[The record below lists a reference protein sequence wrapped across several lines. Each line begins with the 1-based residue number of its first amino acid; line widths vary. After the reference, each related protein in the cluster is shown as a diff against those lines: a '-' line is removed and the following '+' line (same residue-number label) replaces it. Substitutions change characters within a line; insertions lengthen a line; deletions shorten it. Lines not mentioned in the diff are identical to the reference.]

1 MIEDSNK
8 TVESCNGR
16 TKSNYPFDNKFQFVK
31 RKKSK
36 RNLLNNFNLYFK
48 KMYWFNRCLIK
59 RLDDYYTN
67 IAVNKKSQ
75 ATNSLVKIILLNS
88 NEIFKIKLHF
98 QQEVVSITLRKA
110 DD

>member
-36 RNLLNNFNLYFK
+36 RNLLNNFNLDLK
-48 KMYWFNRCLIK
+48 KCIGL
-59 RLDDYYTN
+59 TG
-67 IAVNKKSQ
+67 V
-75 ATNSLVKIILLNS
+75 
-88 NEIFKIKLHF
+88 
-98 QQEVVSITLRKA
+98 
-110 DD
+110 